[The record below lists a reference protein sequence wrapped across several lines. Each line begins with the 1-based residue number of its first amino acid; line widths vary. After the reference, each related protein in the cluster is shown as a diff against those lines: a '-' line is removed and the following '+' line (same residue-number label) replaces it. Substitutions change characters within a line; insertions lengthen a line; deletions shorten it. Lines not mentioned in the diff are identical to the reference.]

1 MSDRKPC
8 ACSGGTGPDATQNG
22 AGPDGYIRNN
32 NLLGMSDDVLY
43 HFALST
49 KTHDLPAMF
58 GDVKFV
64 CIGGSDNRMESFA
77 HFVKNE
83 LNLMIPT
90 GCTLTNIAA
99 GTDRYAMYKIGPVLS
114 ISHGMGIPSISIML
128 HETIKLLHHAQ
139 ATDVTIFRL
148 GTCGGLGLQ
157 PGTVVL
163 TTEAVDG
170 TLRPYLTLPILGK
183 VVERPAVLDV
193 GLATD
198 ICTLVQPEDAFSVV
212 AGKTMCTLDFY
223 EGQARLDGAFCDY
236 GEKEKIQFL
245 NDCHAAGVLNIE
257 MESLCFAAMC
267 HHAGLKG
274 AVISVTLLDR
284 LKGDAIDTPHNI
296 LNEWGMRPAIIA
308 CRYIKQQMKK
318 NKWTFS

>member
-1 MSDRKPC
+1 MK
-8 ACSGGTGPDATQNG
+8 
-22 AGPDGYIRNN
+22 
-32 NLLGMSDDVLY
+32 DDVLY

-49 KTHDLPAMF
+49 KSHDLSAMF

-64 CIGGSDNRMESFA
+64 CIGGSNNRMESFA
-77 HFVKNE
+77 HYIKNE

-99 GTDRYAMYKIGPVLS
+99 GTDRYAMFKIGPVLS
-114 ISHGMGIPSISIML
+114 ISHGMGIPSVSIML
-128 HETIKLLHHAQ
+128 HETIKLLHHAK

-148 GTCGGLGLQ
+148 GTSGGLGLQ

-163 TTEAVDG
+163 TTEAVNG
-170 TLRPYLTLPILGK
+170 LLQPYLQLPVLGK
-183 VVERPAVLDV
+183 MVERPAVLDH
-193 GLATD
+193 GLAMD
-198 ICTLVQPEDAFSVV
+198 ISSLVKPEDAFQVV
-212 AGKTMCTLDFY
+212 SGKTMCTLDFY

-236 GEKEKIQFL
+236 DEKAKVQFL
-245 NDCHAAGVLNIE
+245 KDCAAAGVLNIE

-284 LKGDAIDTPHNI
+284 MKGDAIDTPHNI
-296 LNEWGMRPAIIA
+296 LNAWGERPCILAA
-308 CRYIKQQMKK
+308 RYIKQQMKK
-318 NKWTFS
+318 NKWTAS